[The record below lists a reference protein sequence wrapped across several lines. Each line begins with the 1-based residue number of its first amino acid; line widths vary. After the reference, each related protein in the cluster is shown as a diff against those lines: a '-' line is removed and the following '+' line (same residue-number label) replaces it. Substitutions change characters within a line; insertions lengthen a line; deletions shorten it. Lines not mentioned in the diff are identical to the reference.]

1 MKFNNCF
8 PKSVKE
14 VNSTKGEDW
23 NFLNQNIIKSP
34 IIFMKFRELK
44 PLYIFISDQIKNN
57 FEGTISAIF
66 RDIIIDELQ
75 TKQEKGFQ
83 ELTAINL
90 PVIVKSESEECKVLE
105 SIDSISKIG
114 LKTKDILSDK
124 IEEIQLEW
132 TLKMSHYL
140 LNDYKSLMNKL
151 IKDLINVKLSFAPPK
166 EQNRAAQKVFN
177 DQ

>member
-1 MKFNNCF
+1 MM
-8 PKSVKE
+8 
-14 VNSTKGEDW
+14 
-23 NFLNQNIIKSP
+23 
-34 IIFMKFRELK
+34 FMELK
-44 PLYIFISDQIKNN
+44 PLYIFISDQIKVN
-57 FEGTISAIF
+57 FEGAIGAIF

-90 PVIVKSESEECKVLE
+90 PVIVKSEKSEYCKVLE

-124 IEEIQLEW
+124 IEEIQLDW

-140 LNDYKSLMNKL
+140 QNDYKSLMNKL
-151 IKDLINVKLSFAPPK
+151 INDLNNVKLSFAPPK
-166 EQNRAAQKVFN
+166 EYNRAAQKVFN